1 MSANRDS
8 HSMLR
13 KRRGTLLQDSWESNI
28 IKRSNELD
36 ALYNDLG
43 LYPHDLGVWNR
54 KHTHRL
60 DVSNFRSNNVYVWQT
75 TNSYENQ
82 YLTSFLLAK
91 LQDHTNSLG
100 LIFEDGAYG
109 AKTYEF
115 LGEKVSRDRIDSS
128 LEINFLIDCVSAEI
142 LHGSRVLDIGAG
154 YGRLAKNLC
163 KVFPSIEVGCVD
175 SIPISTAI
183 SEFYL
188 QPQVDTGQI
197 TIYDLLNYVDI
208 PLNSIDLAT
217 NIHSFS
223 EMSLE
228 SVKNWA
234 FFLSKIRVPRLF
246 IVPNSSEL
254 RLNTGED
261 FQQIFE
267 EYGYFV
273 KVKRAKYLE
282 GIDANLLLYPSTYF
296 YLELE

>member
-1 MSANRDS
+1 MN
-8 HSMLR
+8 
-13 KRRGTLLQDSWESNI
+13 T
-28 IKRSNELD
+28 
-36 ALYNDLG
+36 
-43 LYPHDLGVWNR
+43 
-54 KHTHRL
+54 
-60 DVSNFRSNNVYVWQT
+60 
-75 TNSYENQ
+75 
-82 YLTSFLLAK
+82 
-91 LQDHTNSLG
+91 LG

-109 AKTYEF
+109 AETYEF

-142 LHGSRVLDIGAG
+142 LCGSRVLDIGAG

-188 QPQVDTGQI
+188 QSQVDTGRI
-197 TIYDLLNYVDI
+197 TIYDLLNYVKI
-208 PLNSIDLAT
+208 PANSIDLAT

-223 EMSLE
+223 EMSLG
-228 SVKNWA
+228 SVEKWA
-234 FFLSKIRVPRLF
+234 CFLSKIRVPRLF

-267 EYGYFV
+267 EYGYIV

-282 GIDANLLLYPSTYF
+282 GIDPSLLLYPSTYF